1 MANSN
6 GGHQNNDVAPI
17 QSAAQNLPSWITVND
32 QEASY
37 RRISDRGASGEVHEV
52 FAIAQ
57 RD

>member
-6 GGHQNNDVAPI
+6 GHQNNDVAPI
-17 QSAAQNLPSWITVND
+17 QDAAQNLPSWITVND

-37 RRISDRGASGEVHEV
+37 RRIIDRGASGEVHEV
-52 FAIAQ
+52 FVIAQ